1 MIVNIF
7 TYSCQW
13 GGLRKEF
20 REKLAQSHSSLRRD
34 QPAVFNIISGEERDF
49 SAKTALILAACK
61 ILSIRA
67 TEVNKYRDIS
77 SEAQSFE
84 ADICI
89 KGTP

>member
-1 MIVNIF
+1 MHKVTPRCVATNLKF
-7 TYSCQW
+7 
-13 GGLRKEF
+13 L
-20 REKLAQSHSSLRRD
+20 
-34 QPAVFNIISGEERDF
+34 NIISGEERDF

-67 TEVNKYRDIS
+67 TEVKKYREIS

-89 KGTP
+89 KGSTLII